1 MSLGVICFT
10 LHWLIAATG
19 RGGKLDQNDGMRK
32 RHLAWSSSFIWVAVH
47 PTPQNMAAVGL
58 RMKALIGKLGL
69 RKGKGLKPSSSSQ
82 NLNPVPGRLLFIK
95 EKLTLSFPV
104 YTTPMCILALAWKV
118 KENCRNVINAESL
131 AVPVQ
136 TNLAQWVNADH
147 FGQP

>member
-1 MSLGVICFT
+1 M
-10 LHWLIAATG
+10 LHFALVNSCYG
-19 RGGKLDQNDGMRK
+19 KGGKLDQNDGMRK

-82 NLNPVPGRLLFIK
+82 NLNPVPGRLLFIR

-104 YTTPMCILALAWKV
+104 YTTPMCILALA
-118 KENCRNVINAESL
+118 
-131 AVPVQ
+131 
-136 TNLAQWVNADH
+136 
-147 FGQP
+147 